1 MEMMAEAT
9 AAGVPEAAAAA
20 ETAGPEPV
28 LSFSWLHDNVAAY
41 VARSRYPKPSRLE
54 RASLWIGLGAAGL
67 GLLAG
72 ALSPR
77 VIAEAPAAMTLSI
90 CLGVELAG
98 FLLHLL
104 LMAKREL
111 PQALKL
117 RRTHAVD
124 MDFDFAYWRYLVGE
138 LRTFPRAQCEE
149 MLRFSTGLRQRMN
162 ERMGLVFGG
171 MQHLG
176 IFPVLVAL
184 YLQFRNWTWG
194 DWAAAFDVNPVAG
207 LIIWM
212 MVVLYVAGWMLI
224 GLRTR
229 LDTYVSLLETALQR
243 E

>member
-1 MEMMAEAT
+1 MEMT
-9 AAGVPEAAAAA
+9 AKAAASGVPEAAGAA
-20 ETAGPEPV
+20 EPAGHAPA
-28 LSFSWLHDNVAAY
+28 LSFTWLHDNVAAY
-41 VARSRYPKPSRLE
+41 VARSRYPKPSRVE

-77 VIAEAPAAMTLSI
+77 IIAAEPAAITLSI

-98 FLLHLL
+98 FLLHLI

-124 MDFDFAYWRYLVGE
+124 MDFDFAYWRYLVGK
-138 LRTFPRAQCEE
+138 LRTFPRAECEE
-149 MLRFSTGLRQRMN
+149 MLRFSSGLRQRMN

-194 DWAAAFDVNPVAG
+194 DWATAFDVNLVAG

-212 MVVLYVAGWMLI
+212 MVLLYVAGWMLI

>member
-1 MEMMAEAT
+1 
-9 AAGVPEAAAAA
+9 
-20 ETAGPEPV
+20 
-28 LSFSWLHDNVAAY
+28 
-41 VARSRYPKPSRLE
+41 
-54 RASLWIGLGAAGL
+54 
-67 GLLAG
+67 
-72 ALSPR
+72 
-77 VIAEAPAAMTLSI
+77 
-90 CLGVELAG
+90 
-98 FLLHLL
+98 
-104 LMAKREL
+104 
-111 PQALKL
+111 
-117 RRTHAVD
+117 
-124 MDFDFAYWRYLVGE
+124 
-138 LRTFPRAQCEE
+138 
-149 MLRFSTGLRQRMN
+149 MN